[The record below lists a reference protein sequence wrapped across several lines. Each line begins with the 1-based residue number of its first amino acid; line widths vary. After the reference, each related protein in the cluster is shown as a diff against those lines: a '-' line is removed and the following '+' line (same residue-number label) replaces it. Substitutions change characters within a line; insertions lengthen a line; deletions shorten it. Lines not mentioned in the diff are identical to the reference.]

1 MTHRMKPAHRAWAAA
16 LLAVLALAAC
26 NKKPD
31 EAATP
36 ASPSASPPAASP
48 ANPAPASPSAPAAS
62 GAAPVSSMPV
72 EGSQSMTT
80 GPISP
85 KPSQ

>member
-1 MTHRMKPAHRAWAAA
+1 MIHRMKPAHRACAAA
-16 LLAVLALAAC
+16 LLAMLALAAC

-36 ASPSASPPAASP
+36 ASPAPASASPASQP
-48 ANPAPASPSAPAAS
+48 MPPGS

>member
-1 MTHRMKPAHRAWAAA
+1 MIHRMKPAHRACAAA

-36 ASPSASPPAASP
+36 VSPSASPPAASP
-48 ANPAPASPSAPAAS
+48 ASPPPAGSA
-62 GAAPVSSMPV
+62 AAPVSSMPV
-72 EGSQSMTT
+72 EGSQSLTT